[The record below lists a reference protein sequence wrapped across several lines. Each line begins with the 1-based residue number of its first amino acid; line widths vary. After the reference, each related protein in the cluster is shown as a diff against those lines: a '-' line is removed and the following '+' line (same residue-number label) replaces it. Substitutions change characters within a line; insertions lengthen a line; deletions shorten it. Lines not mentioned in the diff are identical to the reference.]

1 MKPGAAEIVGGGFG
15 GLVAAIALAE
25 RGWRVCVHERRAAVD
40 SEGYGIAVQ
49 RNMTH
54 IFSHFGVLDDV
65 LAGGAHLD
73 RRDSLDRAGRVVMSR
88 PTERSPYRVDRRH
101 IVAVLADRARTAGAE
116 IRFGSVVTE
125 ATPDGTLRT
134 EDGLARDADLIV
146 VANGVNSALRDRL
159 GLLARRRMERDGG
172 LRVAIPR
179 LPEEI
184 AAAEAGGTPMIEAW
198 SDNRRVL
205 YCPVDAKRFY
215 VLLGSLV
222 ADEAARTAPIDPEV
236 WARSFPTLRGLFER
250 VAAEADWSEARWAQ
264 FQTVRLHR
272 WSKGKV
278 AVLGDAAHAMAP
290 YLGQG
295 AGHAMMNALGLAVA
309 VAEGDALGP
318 ALDAWERRERPL
330 TEHTQRWTRIYGN
343 TLFLPG
349 PLKQAAI
356 RAEQHIPWL
365 SAQYA
370 RTANHLPT
378 GCLATSA

>member
-1 MKPGAAEIVGGGFG
+1 MKPGTVEIVGGGFG
-15 GLVAAIALAE
+15 GLVAAIAFAE
-25 RGWRVCVHERRAAVD
+25 RGWTVRVHERRAAVD

-49 RNMTH
+49 TNMAHVFRT
-54 IFSHFGVLDDV
+54 FGILDAI
-65 LAGGAHLD
+65 LEGGAKLD
-73 RRDSLDRAGRVVMSR
+73 RRDSLDRNGRVLMSR

-101 IVAVLADRARTAGAE
+101 IVTVLAERAETAGAE
-116 IRFGSVVTE
+116 IFFGSQVHEASTDGKIVT
-125 ATPDGTLRT
+125 ADGALRQ
-134 EDGLARDADLIV
+134 ADLVV
-146 VANGVNSALRDRL
+146 VANGVNSALRDAL
-159 GLLARRRMERDGG
+159 GLLKSRRMARDGG

-184 AAAEAGGTPMIEAW
+184 AEAEANGTPLIEAW

-205 YCPVDAKRFY
+205 YCPVDRNRFY
-215 VLLGSLV
+215 VLLGSTV
-222 ADEAARTAPIDPEV
+222 DDTAARTAPIDPAE
-236 WARSFPTLRGLFER
+236 WAKSFPTMRGLFDR

-264 FQTVRLHR
+264 FQTIHLKS
-272 WSKGKV
+272 WSKGRV

-309 VAEGDALGP
+309 LETAPDLASGLK
-318 ALDAWERRERPL
+318 AWEARERPL

-349 PLKQAAI
+349 PLKKLAI
-356 RAEQHIPWL
+356 RAEQRIPWL

-370 RTANHLPT
+370 RAANHAPT
-378 GCLATSA
+378 GTTFP